1 MKPAVIYENLEDLRM
16 KIERL
21 IEDDAF
27 RESVKRA
34 ALRYVEENSVEKVA
48 DKFIKLLE
56 SI

>member
-1 MKPAVIYENLEDLRM
+1 M

-21 IEDDAF
+21 IEDASF